1 MSLHF
6 GDRGGFSEGGGYKN
20 KKKGFLKGRYEKN
33 LQHFECIF
41 YNLQVYVD
49 Y

>member
-20 KKKGFLKGRYEKN
+20 KKKLFSKG
-33 LQHFECIF
+33 IF
-41 YNLQVYVD
+41 KKTYNNSNEFSTIYN
-49 Y
+49 